1 MDDNDVC
8 CGRTE
13 IIQLSKHGRRG
24 SHAFLLL
31 VHLGGEYADL
41 CRAGGTFT
49 ITPKVHARSGEP
61 YRWTRERYEISRNML
76 LRTGFIEQAEPF
88 RMTESGPRP
97 ARYRLT
103 MKGLEPVELRRA
115 KKQLTLAPPGNV
127 LPI

>member
-1 MDDNDVC
+1 MHFCFWCIWVASTLIC
-8 CGRTE
+8 AE
-13 IIQLSKHGRRG
+13 PAALSP
-24 SHAFLLL
+24 S
-31 VHLGGEYADL
+31 
-41 CRAGGTFT
+41 
-49 ITPKVHARSGEP
+49 TPKVHARSGEP